1 MTTKLKIY
9 NLALATF
16 VGTQRLANL
25 TENVASRH
33 ALDAVYDSSIQY
45 MLEQGIWKFALRAAQ
60 LTKDVTAPTLHREH
74 AFTIPADFVRLAR
87 ISSDDRLDAE
97 LLDYREANGKW
108 YTNVDPIYVE
118 YVSNDAAYGLDL
130 DLWPANFEQA
140 VASWMAYQSVLD
152 ISKDRGDRADL
163 LKLHQLTLNN
173 AKRLD
178 AVDEAVKRKP
188 AGTWARSRGFGAIN
202 GTRRG
207 L

>member
-1 MTTKLKIY
+1 MTTKLKLY
-9 NLALATF
+9 NLALGTY

-33 ALDAVYDSSIQY
+33 ALDAVYDSSVQY
-45 MLEQGIWKFALRAAQ
+45 MLEQGIWKFALRVAE
-60 LTKDVTAPTLHREH
+60 LIKDVTAPTLHREH
-74 AFTIPADFVRLAR
+74 SYAIPDDFVRLAR

-108 YTNVDPIYVE
+108 YSNVDPIFIE
-118 YVSNDAAYGLDL
+118 YVSNDDDYGLDL

-152 ISKDRGDRADL
+152 ISKDRSDRADL
-163 LKLHQLTLNN
+163 LTLHQRTLAN
-173 AKRLD
+173 ARRLD

-188 AGTWARSRGFGAIN
+188 TGSWVRSRGFGAIN